1 MELKVGFICEGESDE
16 IILRS
21 PNFQNLLQKLDL
33 KVVEIIPTGGKS
45 QMEEGRILR
54 HYEAL
59 LEKGAEKI
67 ILLKDGDDN
76 CKESKQKVGAF
87 EHLIVTIAVRELE
100 SWFLADSNLLSNLAK
115 ANTQIEFPE
124 LEKDPKSF
132 INTVRKK
139 TFKGSP
145 PALAN
150 SMVINGFSIENAAN
164 HPNCPSAKYF
174 IKKLESLN
182 Q

>member
-1 MELKVGFICEGESDE
+1 MGLKVGFICEGESDE
-16 IILRS
+16 IILQS
-21 PNFQNLLQKLDL
+21 PKFVALLDRFNLELAYIQ
-33 KVVEIIPTGGKS
+33 PTGGKK
-45 QMEEGRILR
+45 QMEDGRIEPYYRKVLDN
-54 HYEAL
+54 
-59 LEKGAEKI
+59 GAEKI
-67 ILLKDGDDN
+67 IVLKDGDDD
-76 CKESKQKVGAF
+76 CKESKLKVGNY
-87 EHLIVTIAVRELE
+87 EHLIVTIAVKELE

-115 ANTQIEFPE
+115 TNKQIEFPE
-124 LEKDPKSF
+124 LENDPKSF
-132 INTVRKK
+132 INTIRKK

-150 SMVINGFSIENAAN
+150 SMVINGFSIENAAK